1 MRKHASRSG
10 FVLLITVLIV
20 GAIGTAILSSLLLLG
35 ISANKVS
42 LSVQESAQALASA
55 QACAE
60 YALLQLRESPT
71 YTGNESLPIDGH
83 TCDIRTI
90 NGIGNTN
97 RSICVEGRA
106 GDSYRRLEIVVDRIL
121 PVTKVFSWQ
130 EVPLFLLCT

>member
-1 MRKHASRSG
+1 MTQPSSRSG

-42 LSVQESAQALASA
+42 LSVQESAQALAAA

-60 YALLQLRESPT
+60 YALLQLRDSPN
-71 YTGNESLPIDGH
+71 YAGNQTIILDGH
-83 TCDIRTI
+83 ACEIRTI
-90 NGIGNTN
+90 NGTGNTN
-97 RSICVEGRA
+97 RSLCVEGRA
-106 GDSYRRLEIVVDRIL
+106 GDSYRRLEIVVDTIL

>member
-1 MRKHASRSG
+1 MKQLPPRSG

-42 LSVQESAQALASA
+42 LSVQESAQALGAA

-60 YALLQLRESPT
+60 YALLQLRESPN
-71 YTGNESLPIDGH
+71 YTGSESLSLDGH
-83 TCDIRTI
+83 ACDIHLI
-90 NGIGNTN
+90 NGAGNTN

-106 GDSYRRLEIVVDRIL
+106 GDSYRRLEIVVDTIL